1 MLTINID
8 KIRFGYYFN
17 TKLKQ
22 IQNMTTIAEFL
33 DRTSGNY
40 FEKQAKIKG
49 WDWWM
54 KGELNNQ
61 LNEDGITDIFN
72 NYITSHP
79 DYGIVKSTITNPEF
93 IKAIKKQIQ
102 EATFNYYRDLP
113 ETVSLGDIGQ
123 QVGNRSY
130 TLPSDLEKQILG
142 IITNQIKNQFKS
154 NPEEVY
160 NIASGY
166 IPKEYRPVLEK
177 QIAANPMLKRELGE
191 TLIPYTE
198 ELFNGGI
205 QGAVNPEKIQ
215 ALTEEA
221 YPDIQQKVLSSALTS
236 LDLIPDD
243 EAERLGKPEW
253 NIAEEGIW
261 GDDPRYKDY
270 LKRYYDLAN
279 PNKSNQV
286 VFGIQNAFENDPDA
300 RLAAINYYRNLPE
313 DQRENAML
321 ARWLRAGGNFAND
334 LGQTEQGNNTLN
346 AAKNLSSNMG
356 QYGKSFIGNEGGDAE
371 FGNQVHSSWEATQKN
386 LKDNPVWQGWQK
398 SWQTSPVYHN
408 KTAIQQH
415 ANEIRDKR
423 MEDSFYGW
431 FKDPGVQKA
440 FQYAMPFASYGIPL
454 AMLASM
460 SGNNSI
466 WPLILLGGLGSGV
479 LGYGNQNNWFG
490 FDDKTKQSI
499 DNFFGA
505 LNSPLDYVGGKF
517 GPGAQLTL
525 NKALGLKPPEKK
537 EEPSP
542 DAKTTV
548 AITPPKPEP
557 VKTNIEMPEFSSSGT
572 AYASDYDA
580 NKMSNSYANSFN
592 NPSMVRSMRLA

>member
-1 MLTINID
+1 
-8 KIRFGYYFN
+8 
-17 TKLKQ
+17 
-22 IQNMTTIAEFL
+22 MTTIAEFL

-40 FEKQAKIKG
+40 FEKQAKINA
-49 WDWWM
+49 WFPSLVQS
-54 KGELNNQ
+54 ELNKQ
-61 LNEDGITDIFN
+61 LNEEAITNIIN
-72 NYITSHP
+72 EYIKKHP
-79 DYGIVKSTITNPEF
+79 DYDIVKSTITNPEF
-93 IKAIKKQIQ
+93 VKAITKQIQ
-102 EATFNYYRDLP
+102 DATYNYYNNTPEDVDLKAIAEKAKSKTYTPP
-113 ETVSLGDIGQ
+113 EA
-123 QVGNRSY
+123 
-130 TLPSDLEKQILG
+130 LEKQILG

-166 IPKEYRPVLEK
+166 IPEKDQAILRK
-177 QIAANPMLKRELGE
+177 QIEKNPMLKREIGN
-191 TLIPYTE
+191 TLLPYADD
-198 ELFNGGI
+198 LFRHGI
-205 QGAVNPEKIQ
+205 QGAVNSKRIEDITNR
-215 ALTEEA
+215 AHS
-221 YPDIQQKVLSSALTS
+221 DIQQKVLSSALTS

-253 NIAEEGIW
+253 NIVEEGIW
-261 GDDPRYKDY
+261 GNDPRYKDY
-270 LKRYYDLAN
+270 LKRYYDIDN

-286 VFGIQNAFENDPDA
+286 VFGLQNAFENDPDA

-313 DQRENAML
+313 DQRENAMM

-356 QYGKSFIGNEGGDAE
+356 QYGKSFIGNEGIDAE
-371 FGNQVHSSWEATQKN
+371 FGNQVHNSWEATQKN

-398 SWQTSPVYHN
+398 SWQSSPVYHN
-408 KTAIQQH
+408 QAAIQQH

-490 FDDKTKQSI
+490 FDDKTKQGI
-499 DNFFGA
+499 DDFFGA

-542 DAKTTV
+542 DAKTTA

-557 VKTNIEMPEFSSSGT
+557 VKTNIEMPEFSPSGT

-580 NKMSNSYANSFN
+580 NRMSNSYANSFN